1 MMPRTVVLLF
11 LLIAFL
17 CSLPALEA
25 AEIQGP
31 LVTVRDGG
39 VMVATGI
46 ALDERQVEEIKKGVS
61 KEFVFYVDLFRVWR
75 SWPDEF
81 VLGRTFK
88 QTLSCD
94 PVRKEYVATS
104 LSGNVQKEKRFSS
117 CDRLIAWALAIPE
130 FRLTAVEEM
139 EPSEYFVKVTVD
151 SRLRRLPPFIDL
163 LFFFVKEKE
172 FSLAADS
179 PRFPLKSER

>member
-1 MMPRTVVLLF
+1 MMPRTVALLF
-11 LLIAFL
+11 LLTFL
-17 CSLPALEA
+17 SLMPSLEA

-31 LVTVRDGG
+31 RVTVREDGI
-39 VMVATGI
+39 MVSTGI
-46 ALDERQVEEIKKGVS
+46 TPDERQVEEIKKGVS
-61 KEFVFYVDLFRVWR
+61 KEIVFYVDLFRVWR

-81 VLGRTFK
+81 VIGRKFK

-104 LSGNVQKEKRFSS
+104 LSGNVLKEKRFSS
-117 CDRLIAWALAIPE
+117 CERLISWALAIPE
-130 FRLTAVEEM
+130 FRLTAVEEL
-139 EPSEYFVKVTVD
+139 EPSEYFVKVTVE

-163 LFFFVKEKE
+163 LFFFVQETE

-179 PRFPLKSER
+179 PRFPLKSGK